1 MQAYLDNSATTRQ
14 FDEVTDKMSE
24 LARECYGNPSSLH
37 SLGHKA
43 EKIIKSAKSVMMDAI
58 GAKEGQFLFTS
69 GGTES
74 DNLAILGTLLS
85 AIKRRPK
92 LVTTKIE
99 HPAVIEP
106 AQHLASLG
114 ADCRF
119 VGVDKDGVINLD
131 EFEKNL
137 ATDTNLVSVMLVNN
151 EVGSIQPI
159 SEISSI
165 MKRICP
171 NALLH
176 VDAVQAFGKIPINVD
191 RMGIDLLS
199 VSGHKINGPKGIGGL
214 YVRRPN
220 LLKPIV
226 FGGHQENNLRSGTQN
241 TPAISGFAL
250 AAEKSVSELAVEI
263 EKISK
268 LKDRLLD
275 GFLEI
280 PDIKINGGDKKCSA
294 PHIINVSIKNAKSEV
309 LLHSLEKRGVF
320 VSTGSACSSNKPS
333 LSPVLLAMGVK
344 REDIDCAIR
353 LSLGYY
359 NTKEQIDY
367 AISAIK
373 EEVSLLRELFK

>member
-14 FDEVTDKMSE
+14 FDEVTDKISDV
-24 LARECYGNPSSLH
+24 ARENYGNPSSLH
-37 SLGHKA
+37 SLGHEA
-43 EKIIKSAKSVMMDAI
+43 EKIIKNAKAVLMNVI

-74 DNLAILGTLLS
+74 DNLAVIGTLMS
-85 AIKRRPK
+85 AIKRKPK

-99 HPAVIEP
+99 HPAVTEP
-106 AQHLASLG
+106 ARYLASLG
-114 ADCRF
+114 AHCHF
-119 VGVDKDGVINLD
+119 VGVDADGVINLD
-131 EFEKNL
+131 ELEKSL
-137 ATDTNLVSVMLVNN
+137 EPDTVLVSVMLVNN

-159 SEISSI
+159 SEISNI

-191 RMGIDLLS
+191 KMGIDLLS
-199 VSGHKINGPKGIGGL
+199 VSSHKINGPKGIGGL
-214 YVRRPN
+214 YVRKPN
-220 LLKPIV
+220 ILKPIV
-226 FGGHQENNLRSGTQN
+226 FGGHQENNLRSGTEN
-241 TPAISGFAL
+241 TPAIAGFAL
-250 AAEKSVSELAVEI
+250 AAEKSVSELAAET
-263 EKISK
+263 EKLSK
-268 LKDRLLD
+268 LKDKLIKGL
-275 GFLEI
+275 LEI
-280 PDIKINGGDKKCSA
+280 SDIKINGGDKKCSA

-333 LSPVLLAMGVK
+333 LSPVLSAMGVK

-359 NTKEQIDY
+359 NTEEQIDY

-373 EEVSLLRELFK
+373 EEVSFLRELFK